1 MNHQE
6 LLTRQVF
13 TLVDVLWSYGMEE
26 VVISPGSRS
35 TPIAIAAEL
44 HPNIKTHVHPDE
56 RSAAF
61 FALGLSKAERS
72 PVGIICTSG
81 TAAANYTPAIA
92 EADLS
97 HIPLIALT
105 ADRPHELRD
114 TGAPQSISQN
124 NMYRN
129 YVKFFT
135 ELPLADMHESAVE
148 LIEAKILQCSVFF
161 TGINTGPVHINV
173 PVREPLMPDVT
184 KLELFNRPKKRTP
197 VYKMVDGAI
206 DVFHGTGLL
215 FIGETKADISAI
227 ARMIERDNLTIV
239 VDPRQH
245 LRKTLKNAVTHH
257 DLIFNALSEEQFGFV
272 EENVDFILRI
282 GEPLTSKAANKF
294 LAATHIPQYVISEL
308 QNVKTY
314 PVAPEASY
322 IGEIKDTLEHVEFSS
337 GTAAFKNWLTDID
350 ASISRHIDDNINGF
364 TDEGRFTYDI
374 IRNTEGTTTFF
385 LSSSMPIRDVE
396 RYDTLNIHSIFA
408 NRGANGI
415 DGVVSTALGTAVKRP
430 VTLIIGDVALY
441 HDMNGLLM
449 AKLEDIDINI
459 IVFNN
464 NGGGI
469 FSFLPQ
475 YAEKNHF
482 ERLFGTP
489 LDLDFKHTAALYD
502 FNHSAV
508 TDVNELDGQLL
519 NRSGRN
525 MIEIRTDRDKNLQEH
540 QKLKNEIGGMVKA
553 IGI

>member
-6 LLTRQVF
+6 ILTRQVF
-13 TLVDVLWSYGMEE
+13 TLVDILWSHGMEE

-35 TPIAIAAEL
+35 TPLAIAAEL
-44 HPNIKTHVHPDE
+44 HPGIRTYIHPDE

-61 FALGLSKAERS
+61 FALGLSKVEHS
-72 PVGIICTSG
+72 PVGLICTSG

-97 HIPLIALT
+97 HIPLVALT

-124 NMYRN
+124 NMYSN

-135 ELPLADMHESAVE
+135 ELPLADMHDSAVE
-148 LIEAKILQCSVFF
+148 LIESKILQCSRYF
-161 TGINTGPVHINV
+161 TGIHTGPVHINI

-184 KLELFNRPKKRTP
+184 MLELFNRTKKKSPK
-197 VYKMVDGAI
+197 YKMVDGSMDI
-206 DVFHGTGLL
+206 FKGTGLL
-215 FIGETKADISAI
+215 FIGETREDLSVAAD
-227 ARMIERDNLTIV
+227 MIDADNLTV
-239 VDPRQH
+239 VADPRQP
-245 LRKTLKNAVTHH
+245 LRGTLKNAVTHH
-257 DLIFNALSEEQFGFV
+257 ELIFNVLSEKQFEFI

-294 LAATHIPQYVISEL
+294 LSATNIPQYVISE
-308 QNVKTY
+308 QQSVKTY

-322 IGEIKDTLEHVEFSS
+322 IGRIKDTLEHAKFS
-337 GTAAFKNWLTDID
+337 GGDARFKDWLTRID
-350 ASISRHIDDNINGF
+350 ASINSHIDDNINGF
-364 TDEGRFTYDI
+364 TDEGRFTYEI
-374 IRNTEGTTTFF
+374 IKNTKASTSFF
-385 LSSSMPIRDVE
+385 LSSSMPIRDAE
-396 RYDTLNIHSIFA
+396 RYDTLNVHSIYA

-415 DGVVSTALGTAVKRP
+415 DGVVSSALGTAVKRP
-430 VTLIIGDVALY
+430 VTLVIGDVALY
-441 HDMNGLLM
+441 HDMNGLVIS
-449 AKLEDIDINI
+449 KLEDIDITI

-475 YAEKNHF
+475 YADKEHF

-489 LDLDFKHTAALYD
+489 LDLDFKHTASLYD
-502 FNHSAV
+502 FNHFAV
-508 TDVNELDGQLL
+508 SEMDEVDSELL
-519 NRSGRN
+519 NKPGRN
-525 MIEIRTDRDKNLQEH
+525 IIEIKTDRDKNLHEH
-540 QKLKNEIGGMVKA
+540 QKLKNEIAEMVKS